1 METTPILKIT
11 DCTKR
16 FQGICALNGIHF
28 DLRPGELH
36 CIVGENGAGKTTL
49 INILSGALKADR
61 AAIEFEGRAY
71 AHLTPKL
78 SSELG
83 IQTIYQEITLA
94 QNLSVAENIFLGR
107 PIRRGLFVDYGKMR
121 KQAEA
126 LLESLGIHLRADA
139 EVDSLSIAEQQYVQI
154 AKALARKAKVL
165 ILDEPTASLSR
176 AEIERLL
183 NLVRRI
189 ALEGVGIV
197 YISHHL
203 EEVFEIADRITVL
216 RDGCHVGT
224 FPRSELDEQ
233 GLISHMVGRSVDM
246 FFARRRT
253 PIHDKAFEARNIWA
267 GNTVKNVSFTVRS
280 GEILGISGMV
290 GSGRS
295 ELLRAV
301 FGADHRTGGE
311 LFLDGEKLNVS
322 TPSDAIRNRISLIT
336 EDRHA
341 GGLALMHS
349 VHWNTYMVELGKKT
363 NFFRNLSLEKARA
376 AEICERLNMRYKS
389 VHQEAG
395 ELSGGN
401 QQKVVLAKW
410 LIGQADVFLFDE
422 PTKGIDVGAREEIY
436 GLMVDLAEAG
446 KHIVMVS
453 SDLPE
458 LLSMSDRI
466 LVMRQGKIVGELK
479 NDGLSEAA
487 VLAISLGAAEEAEG

>member
-1 METTPILKIT
+1 MKREPILKIM

-16 FQGICALNGIHF
+16 FQGICALDGIHF
-28 DLRPGELH
+28 DLFPGELH
-36 CIVGENGAGKTTL
+36 CVVGENGAGKSTL
-49 INILSGALKADR
+49 INILSGALKADK
-61 AAIEFEGRAY
+61 AIIEFEGHTY
-71 AHLTPKL
+71 TYLTPKL

-94 QNLSVAENIFLGR
+94 QNLSAAENIFLGR
-107 PIRRGLFVDYGKMR
+107 PIRRGLFVDYGKME
-121 KQAEA
+121 KQAKT
-126 LLESLGIHLRADA
+126 LLEALGIHLRADA
-139 EVDSLSIAEQQYVQI
+139 AVDTLSIAEQQYVQI

-176 AEIERLL
+176 TEIERLL
-183 NLVRRI
+183 ALVKRI
-189 ALEGVGIV
+189 ASEGVGIV

-224 FPRSELDEQ
+224 YQRSELDEQ
-233 GLISHMVGRSVDM
+233 ALISRMVGRSVDM
-246 FFARRRT
+246 FFSRQRT
-253 PIHDKAFEARNIWA
+253 PIHEKTFQVKGISA
-267 GNTVKNVSFTVRS
+267 GSAVKDISFSVRS

-295 ELLRAV
+295 ELLRAI
-301 FGADHRTGGE
+301 FGADHRTAGE
-311 LFLDGEKLNVS
+311 LFLDGRRLS
-322 TPSDAIRNRISLIT
+322 CSSPSEAVKNRISLIT
-336 EDRHA
+336 EDRHT

-363 NFFRNLSLEKARA
+363 HFFRNLSTEKTQA
-376 AEICERLNMRYKS
+376 ADICERLNMRYKS
-389 VHQEAG
+389 VNQDVG

-410 LIGQADVFLFDE
+410 LIGQSDIFLFDE

-436 GLMVDLAEAG
+436 GLMVDLAQAG
-446 KHIVMVS
+446 KYIVMVS

-466 LVMRQGKIVGELK
+466 LVMRQGKVVGELD

-487 VLAISLGAAEEAEG
+487 VLAISLGAAEEAED